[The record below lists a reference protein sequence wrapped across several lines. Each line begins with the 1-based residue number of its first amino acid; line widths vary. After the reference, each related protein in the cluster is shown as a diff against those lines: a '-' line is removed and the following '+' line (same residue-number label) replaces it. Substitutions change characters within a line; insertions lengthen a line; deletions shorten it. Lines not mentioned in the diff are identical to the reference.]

1 MTKFQSKRSGLIQL
15 MYQTALF
22 FVKQAIPLFEIFE
35 TIYVMRMMHV
45 VQCFLDFFSQC
56 HCLSFCYI
64 DF

>member
-1 MTKFQSKRSGLIQL
+1 

-45 VQCFLDFFSQC
+45 VQFFKDFFPNAIALVFATLIFKPHVLQ
-56 HCLSFCYI
+56 
-64 DF
+64 